1 MDRKR
6 LRKLLIGDLSF
17 WRLLRSIGFIYVC
30 LALVALV
37 ASDRLIFQPQPSS
50 YVDSP
55 EIVKLM
61 SADGRSI
68 SALHLVNADADYT
81 VLYSHGNAED
91 LGDLRQLLEE
101 YRDEGFSVFAYDYS
115 GYGTSSG
122 RPSTRNVSEDAEAA
136 LRYLWE
142 HEKIPLDR
150 IIIHGR
156 SVGGGPALYL
166 AEKND
171 VAGLIVESSFVSAFR
186 VMTRIPLVP
195 FDKFRNISRIG
206 KVNCPVLVMHG
217 REDEVISFWHGEAL
231 FQKANEPKQYCWLD
245 GASHNYMPAEARQES
260 WVAIASFARSL
271 GLVADGQTA
280 TEKDAPE
287 ERP

>member
-6 LRKLLIGDLSF
+6 LKKLLIGDFTF

-30 LALVALV
+30 LVFVALV
-37 ASDRLIFQPQPSS
+37 GSDRLIFQPQPSS

-55 EIVKLM
+55 EIVKLK
-61 SADGRSI
+61 STGGRSI

-81 VLYSHGNAED
+81 VLYSHGNSED
-91 LGDLRQLLEE
+91 LGDLRQVFEA

-115 GYGTSSG
+115 GYGTSAG
-122 RPSTRNVSEDAEAA
+122 RPSTRNVCEDAEAA
-136 LRYLWE
+136 LKYVVE
-142 HEKIPLDR
+142 HERIPLDR
-150 IIIHGR
+150 VILHGR

-206 KVNCPVLVMHG
+206 NVNCPVLVMHG
-217 REDEVISFWHGEAL
+217 REDEVIPFWHGEAL
-231 FQKANEPKQYCWLD
+231 FRAANEPKQSCWLD
-245 GASHNYMPAEARQES
+245 GASHNYVPAAARQES
-260 WVAIASFARSL
+260 WVAIASFAESL